1 MSQSTQLIK
10 ANAPLP
16 QAIKTSPAS
25 LLQTESQCVIAT
37 MYNARHDTTV
47 PQGARGGSAE
57 PYGFWG
63 KMMRIV
69 FYPILYP
76 IKVLQEK
83 LGGTPDEN
91 TSSTNENGMGN
102 DRLETNF
109 KNNPSCF
116 TTIKSKFAWI
126 YNLSRFFASPGSE
139 GRENNEEKHNSGLQI
154 PGSTNLTPKVSDLPV
169 GSGQHH
175 QNDEGKDNPGLQ
187 IPGSTN
193 LYDQFLKALQA
204 ASKEGKRDE
213 YLQKHRKEWEDVF
226 KALGAE
232 CEHQRENIDSL
243 WQTALQYKT
252 QNQALYEKFNKE
264 LNSAEE
270 YEQKLIGQYTEF
282 HNILWPE

>member
-16 QAIKTSPAS
+16 QVIKTRQA
-25 LLQTESQCVIAT
+25 LLPQTKSQYDITT

-116 TTIKSKFAWI
+116 TTIKSTFAWI

-154 PGSTNLTPKVSDLPV
+154 PRSTS
-169 GSGQHH
+169 
-175 QNDEGKDNPGLQ
+175 
-187 IPGSTN
+187 
-193 LYDQFLKALQA
+193 LYDKLLDDLQT
-204 ASKEGKRDE
+204 ASTEGERDK
-213 YLQKHRKEWEDVF
+213 YLQKHRNAWEDAL

-232 CEHQRENIDSL
+232 CEQQTEKNNSL
-243 WQTALQYKT
+243 WQQCLEYKT
-252 QNQALYEKFNKE
+252 QNQELYKE
-264 LNSAEE
+264 FQKKYKTAEE
-270 YEQKLIGQYTEF
+270 CEQKLLGQYTEF
-282 HNILWPE
+282 HRILFPE